1 MKLSTKIIIA
11 VGALAVAGTAGYGY
25 REYNRISARVYETE
39 KQAVAARV
47 QEQASGILSPED
59 FNGTDATAQAR
70 AFEKFF
76 DNVQTSDLFRIK
88 VWNKEF
94 VVVWSNL
101 PETIGKR
108 FPSNHEVKE
117 ALEGEIEFELKAAGK
132 KEQVSERNYTDFS
145 ETYVPVKDAQGEVMG
160 VIEAYQRI
168 AKAQENIRN
177 EFRGFLLVLVSSVL
191 VGFVALAFIIRLFI
205 KI

>member
-11 VGALAVAGTAGYGY
+11 VGALAIAGTAGYGY

-39 KQAVAARV
+39 KQTVAVRV
-47 QEQASGILSPED
+47 QEQASSILSPED
-59 FNGTDATAQAR
+59 FSGTDGAAQAR

-76 DNVQTSDLFRIK
+76 DNIQTSDLFRIK
-88 VWNKEF
+88 AWNKEF

-108 FPSNHEVKE
+108 FPNNHEVKE

-132 KEQVSERNYTDFS
+132 KEQVSERNYTNFS
-145 ETYVPVKDAQGEVMG
+145 ETYVPIKDAQGEVMG
-160 VIEAYQRI
+160 VIEAYQRTV
-168 AKAQENIRN
+168 KPQKNIQS
-177 EFRGFLLVLVSSVL
+177 EFNGLLLVLIPSVL
-191 VGFVALAFIIRLFI
+191 VGFAALAFIIRLLI